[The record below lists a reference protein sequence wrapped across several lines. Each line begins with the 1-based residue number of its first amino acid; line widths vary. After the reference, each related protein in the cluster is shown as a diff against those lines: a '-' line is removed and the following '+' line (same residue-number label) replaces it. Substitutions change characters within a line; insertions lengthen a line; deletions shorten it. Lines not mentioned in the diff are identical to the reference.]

1 LQIQSRV
8 VAPDEV
14 TFLGFTFRVR
24 KDCDIRREIAPESIQ
39 LFEATPPSC
48 RIGSPIALPV
58 TASHTRAV
66 LSAEAVTTRWPSG
79 LNCADTTP
87 PSCRI
92 GSVTITGP
100 TYLSQ
105 QRDCKCGSFIVSAV
119 QPQGLCQ
126 ITGTDHVQPKT
137 SVKD

>member
-24 KDCDIRREIAPESIQ
+24 KDGEIAPESIQ
-39 LFEATPPSC
+39 LFKATPPSC

-66 LSAEAVTTRWPSG
+66 LSAEALTTVGRRG
-79 LNCADTTP
+79 CADTTP
-87 PSCRI
+87 AVAPYRL
-92 GSVTITGP
+92 GDDNWAN
-100 TYLSQ
+100 L
-105 QRDCKCGSFIVSAV
+105 FESAAR
-119 QPQGLCQ
+119 L
-126 ITGTDHVQPKT
+126 
-137 SVKD
+137 